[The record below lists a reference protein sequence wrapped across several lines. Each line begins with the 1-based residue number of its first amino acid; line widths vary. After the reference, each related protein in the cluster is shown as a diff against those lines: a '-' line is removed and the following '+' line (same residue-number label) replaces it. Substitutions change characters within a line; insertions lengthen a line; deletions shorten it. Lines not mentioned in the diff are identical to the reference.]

1 MKQRLLTAIP
11 LILVVA
17 LAIFFGD
24 KCHGLPFLAFSLAMV
39 LAGMYEAF
47 TMVDIP
53 CRKAFC
59 SIAMAFAV
67 VLVANAQLPAL
78 VPSLGLYM
86 PYIDILIIACYALCT
101 VAPVFHQGPGKEM
114 CSAYLASLGIFLYIA
129 WMLSFLGKLFFA
141 PLGLV
146 MSHFGRNLF
155 LFIIAVTKM
164 ADVGAY
170 VVGSL
175 SAKMPG
181 GNHKLAPRLSP
192 KKSIEGLIGGT
203 VFSVGT
209 AFALAYIPNFICI
222 QKATAGIELTR
233 HFFYAGE
240 LLAIGVL
247 ASVIGLVGDLIES
260 ALKRGAGFKDSG
272 HIPGIGGILDVLDS
286 LIPISPLFYAYVLI
300 KFNS

>member
-11 LILVVA
+11 LILLVA
-17 LAIFFGD
+17 LAIIFGD

-67 VLVANAQLPAL
+67 LFVVNAQLHML
-78 VPSLGLYM
+78 VPQLGVYA
-86 PYIDILIIACYALCT
+86 PYINTLIIGCYALCA
-101 VAPVFHQGPGKEM
+101 VAPVFRQGPSKEM
-114 CSAYLASLGIFLYIA
+114 CSAYLVSLGIFIYIA
-129 WMLSFLGKLFFA
+129 WMLSFLGKLFFVKFDFSL
-141 PLGLV
+141 PWQ
-146 MSHFGRNLF
+146 GRNLF

-175 SAKMPG
+175 SAKRPG
-181 GNHKLAPRLSP
+181 GNHKLAPCLSP

-209 AFALAYIPNFICI
+209 AFALAYIPNFIRYCEASGDGVI
-222 QKATAGIELTR
+222 VKYPFCTLELI
-233 HFFYAGE
+233 
-240 LLAIGVL
+240 AIGVL

-260 ALKRGAGFKDSG
+260 ALKRGAGLKDSG

-300 KFNS
+300 KFC

>member
-1 MKQRLLTAIP
+1 MRQRLLTAIP
-11 LILVVA
+11 LILLVA
-17 LAIFFGD
+17 LAIIFGD
-24 KCHGLPFLAFSLAMV
+24 RCHGLPFLAFSLAMV

-53 CRKAFC
+53 SRKAFC
-59 SIAMAFAV
+59 TIAMTFAALFV
-67 VLVANAQLPAL
+67 VNAQLQM
-78 VPSLGLYM
+78 LGPNLGVYA
-86 PYIDILIIACYALCT
+86 PYIDILVIGCYALCA
-101 VAPVFHQGPGKEM
+101 VAPVFRQGPSKEM
-114 CSAYLASLGIFLYIA
+114 CGAYLASLGIFIYVA

-141 PLGLV
+141 KFGCTLPWQ
-146 MSHFGRNLF
+146 GRNLF

-175 SAKMPG
+175 TAKMPG

-209 AFALAYIPNFICI
+209 AFALAYIPNFISI
-222 QKATAGIELTR
+222 QKSAGECMHL
-233 HFFYAGE
+233 FCSAE

-260 ALKRGAGFKDSG
+260 ALKRGAGLKDSG

-300 KFNS
+300 KFC

>member
-59 SIAMAFAV
+59 SIAMVFAALFV
-67 VLVANAQLPAL
+67 VNAQLPML
-78 VPSLGLYM
+78 VPRLGLYM
-86 PYIDILIIACYALCT
+86 PYIDILIIACYALCA
-101 VAPVFHQGPGKEM
+101 VAPVFRQGPSKEL
-114 CSAYLASLGIFLYIA
+114 CGTYLVSLGIFLYIA

-141 PLGLV
+141 PLGV
-146 MSHFGRNLF
+146 MPHFGRNLF

-209 AFALAYIPNFICI
+209 AFALAYIPNFICVHR
-222 QKATAGIELTR
+222 AAAGVEITR
-233 HFFYAGE
+233 HFFCAAE

-260 ALKRGAGFKDSG
+260 ALKRGAGIKDSG

-300 KFNS
+300 KFNI

>member
-11 LILVVA
+11 LILLVA
-17 LAIFFGD
+17 LAIVFGD

-59 SIAMAFAV
+59 SISMAFAALFV
-67 VLVANAQLPAL
+67 VNAQLQVL
-78 VPSLGLYM
+78 VPLLGVYA
-86 PYIDILIIACYALCT
+86 PYIDILVIGCYALCA
-101 VAPVFHQGPGKEM
+101 VAPVFRQGPSKEM
-114 CSAYLASLGIFLYIA
+114 CGAYLASLGIFIYVA
-129 WMLSFLGKLFFA
+129 WMLSFLGKLFFVKFDFA
-141 PLGLV
+141 LPWQ
-146 MSHFGRNLF
+146 GRNLF

-175 SAKMPG
+175 TAKMPG

-209 AFALAYIPNFICI
+209 AFALAYIPNFIRVCETSGDCVI
-222 QKATAGIELTR
+222 VKYPFCTVELI
-233 HFFYAGE
+233 
-240 LLAIGVL
+240 AIGVL

-260 ALKRGAGFKDSG
+260 ALKRGAGLKDSG

-300 KFNS
+300 KFC